1 MKNSEISM
9 PSSIYKERCVEKG
22 KNDRAALIKKD
33 LLKKKKTLN
42 WTMEEG
48 EGCVRNVMREV
59 FVCGAIAARQLV
71 MYTVRSGELLYVCW
85 FVC

>member
-1 MKNSEISM
+1 
-9 PSSIYKERCVEKG
+9 
-22 KNDRAALIKKD
+22 
-33 LLKKKKTLN
+33 
-42 WTMEEG
+42 MEEG

>member
-1 MKNSEISM
+1 MKNEISM

-22 KNDRAALIKKD
+22 EKDRAALIKKD
-33 LLKKKKTLN
+33 FFKKKTLN

-48 EGCVRNVMREV
+48 CVRNLMREV
-59 FVCGAIAARQLV
+59 FVCGAIAAKQLV
-71 MYTVRSGELLYVCW
+71 IYTVRSGELLYVCW